1 MFAYQLTTKQHTMKK
16 ARKIELEILAIE
28 LWFQNFGVAGFSSDA
43 DRVYMST
50 KLNKLKNELNNIK
63 TK

>member
-1 MFAYQLTTKQHTMKK
+1 MKK

-50 KLNKLKNELNNIK
+50 KLNKLKNELKNLK
-63 TK
+63 